1 MFIRQSVGVA
11 VALLA
16 LTSAV
21 TMSAASAAPAP
32 GDPCSGNEATSPDGA
47 LWCSRQAL
55 IWMNYKPGDPLAL
68 VGQPCPEAGQV
79 TYAAREQIVTC
90 SRTAGGI
97 AWEPRG

>member
-1 MFIRQSVGVA
+1 MFVRRSVGVA

-21 TMSAASAAPAP
+21 AMPAASAAPAP
-32 GDPCSGNEATSPDGA
+32 GDPCSGNDTTSPDGT
-47 LWCSRQAL
+47 LSCSHQAL
-55 IWMNYKPGDPLAL
+55 IWMNNIAGDRLAV
-68 VGQPCPEAGQV
+68 VGQPCPAVGQV

-90 SRTAGGI
+90 SRTAGGL